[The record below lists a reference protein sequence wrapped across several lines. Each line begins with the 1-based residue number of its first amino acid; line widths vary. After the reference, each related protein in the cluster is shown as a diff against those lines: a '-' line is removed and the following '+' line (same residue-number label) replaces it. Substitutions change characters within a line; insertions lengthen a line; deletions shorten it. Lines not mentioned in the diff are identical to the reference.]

1 MRFIR
6 KMLHPKIKF
15 EPGEPCLG
23 LDKIMS
29 PWPWGSSE
37 LETEGEVKVLSVYV
51 YCMGAVT
58 VYMLTDYVL
67 HYHLVCVVPV

>member
-6 KMLHPKIKF
+6 KMLRPKIKF
-15 EPGEPCLG
+15 EPGKPCLGLG

-29 PWPWGSSE
+29 PWGSSE

-58 VYMLTDYVL
+58 VYMLTDYVPQ
-67 HYHLVCVVPV
+67 YHLVCVVPV